1 MKKLY
6 KTLGCVAVA
15 SLAFSAGAQQLPNVG
30 FETGWA
36 DCVPWTS
43 KSNTKTIGTQ
53 PGNWTISHVIGINGS
68 GKTAVANQVAG
79 YNGSASAVELVNSA
93 NSSLASKTVPGYITL
108 GTTWSTSV
116 FGSSN
121 DGGTFGGVDFT
132 YTPDAVS
139 FYYKRVHGTATS
151 STATTNQ
158 EEPATVLAY
167 LWKGSWSQADV
178 PGNIVAFG
186 SATKVTMVD
195 RERNILGIATNY
207 GGTVTPS
214 SDAELIAS
222 LNYSIQGDVTE
233 WTRFIQPLDYKT
245 SSTPEKLN
253 IIIAANDYFS
263 GDETIGQNNTLTVD
277 DVMLIYYSRLS
288 DLSINGVAVDGFSS
302 DVYNYTM
309 AGSTLPTEDQISA
322 TVMGRSA
329 VKSVA
334 IDEVAATVTITVTNV
349 DVDVDGL
356 NTHTYVL
363 QYEKSIVGVDTD
375 YSGYLNVNADNGDG
389 TFTELSKDKPETI
402 TITEYG
408 NGTCDF
414 LLPNFQME
422 MMGSVMDLGD
432 IKIEGATVVEGADGT
447 KTYSGYVPGMQLEMD
462 IVADVTL
469 NGTISAAGV
478 VNMNIDVLW
487 EGTPIIC
494 TFTSTTSAIES
505 IEINNE
511 NVPVEYYN
519 LQGVKVANP
528 ENGVFI
534 RVQGGKASKIVL

>member
-1 MKKLY
+1 MKKIYSIL
-6 KTLGCVAVA
+6 LGVALVA
-15 SLAFSAGAQQLPNVG
+15 SANVASAQQLPNSNFDGSWV
-30 FETGWA
+30 

-53 PGNWTISHVIGINGS
+53 PGNWTISHVIGINGT

-93 NSSLASKTVPGYITL
+93 NSSMASKTVPGYITL

-116 FGSSN
+116 MGSRN

-322 TVMGRSA
+322 TVIGRSA

-534 RVQGGKASKIVL
+534 RVQGGNATKVVL

>member
-1 MKKLY
+1 M
-6 KTLGCVAVA
+6 
-15 SLAFSAGAQQLPNVG
+15 
-30 FETGWA
+30 
-36 DCVPWTS
+36 
-43 KSNTKTIGTQ
+43 
-53 PGNWTISHVIGINGS
+53 
-68 GKTAVANQVAG
+68 
-79 YNGSASAVELVNSA
+79 
-93 NSSLASKTVPGYITL
+93 
-108 GTTWSTSV
+108 
-116 FGSSN
+116 GSSN

-186 SATKVTMVD
+186 TATKVTMVD

-288 DLSINGVAVDGFSS
+288 DLSINGDAVDGFSA